1 MKTTRLLAA
10 TVLALATAPASAAQ
24 PHNVALVEAGRRI
37 YELGI
42 LPNGEPLEGIRH
54 DGMVVAGR
62 DAACVLCHQRSGM
75 GLAEGAILVPP
86 VTATALFGKLQ
97 LKTFGRQPRRAPGI
111 KFTEWPFKTRPPY
124 DDASLATTMRTG
136 VTPSGYRFQ
145 YVMPRYELGE
155 RDMAA
160 LVAYLRALSAEPSPG
175 ADDNEAHFATV
186 IVPGSEPARKEAFLG
201 VLKVCFREKF
211 PHAAAAGVQVGRLHV
226 WELSGPAAS
235 WQAQLEAK
243 HAQRPVFALV
253 SGLGVDEW
261 GPVEQFCEANGVP
274 CLFPNVDVPGS
285 PNDGRY
291 GFYFFRGAILEADVI
306 ASYLQDKAGE
316 LGLRRVVAVSRA
328 EGAGAQAARALAERL
343 AGTGLVTEHRILRG
357 GSKADTRAATAGLS
371 SADALVMLLREPDLA
386 NLAKWLPKPPDAK
399 ALVMSGLLGGQENT
413 PLPAAWRKP
422 MLMVYPFDP
431 PPRWNRRMDYNLR
444 TWLRE
449 NGIKPADERMQGNT
463 LAACNLLN
471 EGMLRLRGQ
480 YLQDYLVELTENY
493 PTQMGNAPAAQA
505 FPRFSLGPGQRF
517 SSKGAY
523 VTRFTSPEFKQLERV
538 EDWIVP

>member
-1 MKTTRLLAA
+1 MRTQFSLLAFLLA
-10 TVLALATAPASAAQ
+10 GPVLAAPNPGADNA
-24 PHNVALVEAGRRI
+24 ALVEAGRMI
-37 YELGI
+37 YEQGI
-42 LPNGEPLEGIRH
+42 LPDGAPLQGIRE
-54 DGMVVAGR
+54 GGTVASGR

-75 GLAEGAILVPP
+75 GLVEGASLVPP
-86 VTATALFGKLQ
+86 VTATALFGKLK

-111 KFTEWPFKTRPPY
+111 QFKEWPFKTRPPY
-124 DDASLATTMRTG
+124 DDTSLAAAIRSG
-136 VTPSGYRFQ
+136 VSPSGHRFQ
-145 YVMPRYELGE
+145 YMMPRYELDE

-160 LVAYLRALSAEPSPG
+160 LVAYLRALSARPSPG
-175 ADDNEAHFATV
+175 ADDNEVHFATV
-186 IVPGSEPARKEAFLG
+186 VVPGSEPARKEAFLG
-201 VLKVCFREKF
+201 VLKACFREKF
-211 PHAAAAGVQVGRLHV
+211 PDAAAAGVQANRLHV
-226 WELSGPAAS
+226 WELVGPPAS
-235 WQAQLEAK
+235 WQAQLEANY
-243 HAQRPVFALV
+243 AQRPVFALV

-274 CLFPNVDVPGS
+274 CLFPNTDVPGS
-285 PNDGRY
+285 PDGGRY
-291 GFYFFRGAILEADVI
+291 GFYFFRGALLEADVI
-306 ASYLQDKAGE
+306 ASYLKEKAGE

-328 EGAGAQAARALAERL
+328 EGAGARAAQALAERL
-343 AGTGLVTEHRILRG
+343 AGTGLGTEHRVLRG
-357 GSKADTRAATAGLS
+357 ASKADALAATAGLG
-371 SADALVMLLREPDLA
+371 SADALVLLLREPDLA
-386 NLAKWLPKPPDAK
+386 DLAKRLPKPPGAK
-399 ALVMSGLLGGQENT
+399 ALVVSGLLGGQENT

-449 NGIKPADERMQGNT
+449 NDIKPGDERMQGNT

-480 YLQDYLVELTENY
+480 YLRDYLVEWTENY
-493 PTQMGNAPAAQA
+493 PTQMGNAPAPQA

-523 VTRFTSPEFKQLERV
+523 VARFAPPDFLRLERV